1 MTAKI
6 ESIREKMDVQPTQKD
21 KGLTW
26 TVRVT
31 AYDNG
36 MVCVDDRPM
45 DSADPTS
52 GWLGANETIG
62 MALSEF
68 YRQFLK
74 RQKGGNKNET

>member
-21 KGLTW
+21 KSLTW

-45 DSADPTS
+45 LCRS
-52 GWLGANETIG
+52 NERLAG
-62 MALSEF
+62 C
-68 YRQFLK
+68 
-74 RQKGGNKNET
+74 

>member
-1 MTAKI
+1 MAWSVSMT
-6 ESIREKMDVQPTQKD
+6 V
-21 KGLTW
+21 L
-26 TVRVT
+26 
-31 AYDNG
+31 
-36 MVCVDDRPM
+36 C
-45 DSADPTS
+45 SADPTS